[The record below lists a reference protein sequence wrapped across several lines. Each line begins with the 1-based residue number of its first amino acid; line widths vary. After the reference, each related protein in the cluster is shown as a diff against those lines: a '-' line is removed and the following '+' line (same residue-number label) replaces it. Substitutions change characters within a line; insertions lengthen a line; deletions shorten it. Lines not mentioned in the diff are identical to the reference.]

1 LERVE
6 QAGEPLGKDERR
18 GASAG
23 EQTALDAAEAQIR
36 MLKSDIRSRERELEE
51 ALSEVSSLR
60 LQIESIKENLETE
73 KLVFYETAKRDA
85 AESKEAAAK
94 QGHEEGYARGYAD
107 GLTKSEADVRSEYE
121 GRFSGAL
128 LMLSG
133 INDALLQSREKLVT
147 GHAPQLIR
155 LWEMILQRLLQAKV
169 ELEPDAVKRVL
180 EYILKRVS
188 DREKIIIYL
197 NPEDISAIEAGKE
210 NLMDSIRG
218 VKFFELMADDH
229 VDRGSCLIETNL
241 GIYDA
246 RWRTQLE
253 QISSEVESL
262 ILESLVKDGG
272 DGGNGKSQ

>member
-1 LERVE
+1 
-6 QAGEPLGKDERR
+6 
-18 GASAG
+18 
-23 EQTALDAAEAQIR
+23 
-36 MLKSDIRSRERELEE
+36 MLKSDLRSKEREHSE

-85 AESKEAAAK
+85 AESKEASAK
-94 QGHEEGYARGYAD
+94 QGHEEGYASGYAD
-107 GLTKSEADVRSEYE
+107 GLAKSEADVRSEYE
-121 GRFSGAL
+121 SRFSGAL
-128 LMLSG
+128 SMLSG
-133 INDALLQSREKLVT
+133 INDALSQARENLVM
-147 GHAPQLIR
+147 GHAPQLVR

-197 NPEDISAIEAGKE
+197 NPVDISAVEAGKE
-210 NLMDSIRG
+210 NLMDTIRG

-253 QISSEVESL
+253 QISSEVDSL

-272 DGGNGKSQ
+272 DGGSGKTQ